1 MHNQHVKI
9 ITMSNVK
16 INAQSTY
23 QNHNNV
29 KINAQPTCQNHNN
42 VKINA
47 QSKVKHKLDLYSPI
61 PRLIINIGFLSEHC
75 SKTYTYIYYIY
86 I

>member
-1 MHNQHVKI
+1 MSKSMSKSMRNQHVKI

-47 QSKVKHKLDLYSPI
+47 QSTCENQKSNP
-61 PRLIINIGFLSEHC
+61 N
-75 SKTYTYIYYIY
+75 
-86 I
+86 